1 MYIEGGEILTV
12 SINSTRE
19 SEYGELYKSHQFE
32 QYKMFVSS
40 AEKISEMRFNSNKF
54 FITINSL
61 IVTLFG
67 IFLEKLSWA
76 VWIVPF
82 LGIGI
87 SLLWVKSIKNYSD
100 LNSAKFRVIN
110 KIEDDLP
117 LDPYNK
123 EWDILKNNKK
133 YKTLSHT
140 EQYIPCLFIIAYI
153 ILFFI

>member
-1 MYIEGGEILTV
+1 MTL
-12 SINSTRE
+12 SINSAEE
-19 SEYGELYKSHQFE
+19 SEYGELYQSYQFE

-67 IFLEKLSWA
+67 IFLDKLSWY

-87 SLLWVKSIKNYSD
+87 AVLWIRSIKNYSY
-100 LNSAKFRVIN
+100 LNSAKFEVIN
-110 KIEDDLP
+110 KIEEKLP
-117 LDPYNK
+117 LDPYKK
-123 EWDILKNNKK
+123 EWDILNSNEK
-133 YKTLSHT
+133 YKTLSSI
-140 EQYIPCLFIIAYI
+140 EKCIPYLFIIAYI
-153 ILFFI
+153 VLFFI